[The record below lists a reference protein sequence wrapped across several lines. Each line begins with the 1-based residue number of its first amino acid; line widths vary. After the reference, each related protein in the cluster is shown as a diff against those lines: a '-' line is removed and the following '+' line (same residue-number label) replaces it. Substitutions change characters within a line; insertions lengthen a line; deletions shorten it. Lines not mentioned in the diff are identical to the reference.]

1 MPLNFTRV
9 TKLARRV
16 GGRASARRSMKCSST
31 RVPLLLLLF
40 AQPAAALHI
49 PSSLRRHLQHK
60 LASALTSGAA
70 PCAAAD
76 QSLQDDTVASSL
88 VDALVEHTPEQAD
101 AAAWAHTSGTK
112 LARLISANSTAGEE
126 LASGRLMVVDALA
139 LADARHRR
147 STDMFEAVQVHHA
160 ALRQAVRTST
170 PGAASASS
178 AWESATADGEALQ
191 RYGEAAVDVGRRRWA
206 RLGIEWCTTTAHEH
220 FHGGGAARRAR
231 KRAARAHYRATGEA
245 LPAEAAQRI
254 ERELAAASQV
264 RQSQPIRLLDVG
276 SCGFLFGETDG
287 FLCTAL
293 DLCPQDPRTFECDF
307 LRLQVGPRG
316 EERRSYASG
325 ASGTLAAGASSAGR
339 LESLPAAS
347 FDAVVFSLVFSY
359 LPLAEQRAAMVAQAR
374 KLLDRPASPFAGLLL
389 LVDTHSSM
397 GSRSGRGKNAAQD
410 EWVRTIESLGFELLT
425 RQTLERSHA
434 LAFVAAPLRCKGD
447 GDGDDDN
454 EEDDEQDDDFELA
467 AELATRLAAG
477 ARLRTRGEVEREEAQ
492 AAAGAPLNNGPGPS
506 FGDELLMNAQGQG
519 EGERQ
524 QKASHTAAERLT
536 RWSAAAAFAGEHT
549 AGVAPGE
556 AVPLA
561 RYCASGAIFS
571 ALTSRT
577 QANNAARRG
586 ELRLNGQEAN
596 GASRVR
602 SGDVLSLQT
611 PPLPPV
617 SPPELRRLER
627 FVDTLTLAAVRPEPG
642 GGPEPGSGRLQV
654 LHEDAEVAVVFK
666 PPGVHSAPWAGTR
679 KRWGTLTLSD
689 ALPLLL
695 SPPPAGQ
702 VAAAPLAAPL
712 PAHRLDARVG
722 GVLVCAKSRR
732 ALAGLSALFKERQVH
747 KVYRAIV
754 VGEVDLSLLAAR
766 DSTPNPRLGARSL
779 GSASEAEGD
788 GDLSVSVG
796 ELACTAIE
804 HAGDAGEVSPA
815 GEIVSVLR
823 VKEVFED
830 GRESITEVR
839 VLQITPCSVHGALT
853 TLDLRPLTGR
863 RHQLRV
869 ACALGLGAP
878 ILGDD
883 LYHPRANTARAAS
896 NLSPLPPVR
905 RRAGLFLQALEVTL
919 PHPVTGDTLSVR
931 ACEMARFGKLRA
943 KAASG
948 AGFTDEEWEA
958 WRA

>member
-1 MPLNFTRV
+1 MGTRA
-9 TKLARRV
+9 L
-16 GGRASARRSMKCSST
+16 ST
-31 RVPLLLLLF
+31 RVLLLLLLF

-49 PSSLRRHLQHK
+49 PVSLRRHLQHK
-60 LASALTSGAA
+60 LASALTDGAA
-70 PCAAAD
+70 ET
-76 QSLQDDTVASSL
+76 LQDDRLVASSL

-101 AAAWAHTSGTK
+101 AAAWAQTSGTK

-126 LASGRLMVVDALA
+126 LSCGRLMVVDALA

-147 STDMFEAVQVHHA
+147 STDMFLAVQVHHA

-191 RYGEAAVDVGRRRWA
+191 RYGEAAVDVGRRQWA
-206 RLGIEWCTTTAHEH
+206 RLGIEWCTATAREH
-220 FHGGGAARRAR
+220 FHGGGTARRAR
-231 KRAARAHYRATGEA
+231 KRAARAHFRATGEA
-245 LPAEAAQRI
+245 LPAVAAQRI
-254 ERELAAASQV
+254 ERELTAASQV

-276 SCGFLFGETDG
+276 SCGFLFGEADG

-293 DLCPQDPRTFECDF
+293 DLCPQDPRAFECDF
-307 LRLQVGPRG
+307 LSLEVCPRG
-316 EERRSYASG
+316 EDRGRYASG
-325 ASGTLAAGASSAGR
+325 AGGTLADGASARR
-339 LESLPAAS
+339 LESLPAAY

-374 KLLDRPASPFAGLLL
+374 KLLTRPASPFAGLLL

-397 GSRSGRGKNAAQD
+397 GSRSARGKNAVQD
-410 EWVRTIESLGFELLT
+410 EWVRTIESLGFKLLT

-434 LAFVAAPLRCKGD
+434 LAFVAVPLRHRGEGGGD
-447 GDGDDDN
+447 EEEEGPLRHRGEGGGDEE
-454 EEDDEQDDDFELA
+454 EEDDGEQDDDFELA

-477 ARLRTRGEVEREEAQ
+477 ARLRTRGEVEREEAK

-506 FGDELLMNAQGQG
+506 FGDELLMNERGQEATSNG
-519 EGERQ
+519 
-524 QKASHTAAERLT
+524 AAERLA

-549 AGVAPGE
+549 ADVAQGA

-561 RYCASGAIFS
+561 RYIGGTGSGAIFP

-586 ELRLNGQEAN
+586 ELRLNGREAN

-611 PPLPPV
+611 LPPPPL
-617 SPPELRRLER
+617 SPPSQRRLER
-627 FVDTLTLAAVRPEPG
+627 FVDTLTLAAVRPEPD
-642 GGPEPGSGRLQV
+642 GGPEPGSGGLQV
-654 LHEDAEVAVVFK
+654 LHEDAEVAIIFK

-679 KRWGTLTLSD
+679 KRWGTLTISD

-695 SPPPAGQ
+695 SPPPAGRA
-702 VAAAPLAAPL
+702 AAAPLAAPL

-732 ALAGLSALFKERQVH
+732 ALAGLSALFKERRVH

-754 VGEVDLSLLAAR
+754 VGEVDLSLLAAH
-766 DSTPNPRLGARSL
+766 DSTPQSRLAKSRGAHRL
-779 GSASEAEGD
+779 DSASVAEGD
-788 GDLSVSVG
+788 GTDSVSVG
-796 ELACTAIE
+796 ELTCTAIE
-804 HAGDAGEVSPA
+804 HAGDAGEVSP
-815 GEIVSVLR
+815 GVSVLR
-823 VKEVFED
+823 VEEAFED

-839 VLQITPCSVHGALT
+839 VLQITPCAVHGALT

-883 LYHPRANTARAAS
+883 LYHPRANTARAAR
-896 NLSPLPPVR
+896 NLPPLPPVR

-948 AGFTDEEWEA
+948 AAFTNEEWEV